1 MQPITKQCNKS
12 NAFPMLLSE
21 DIMNTANTFQ
31 GRPFV
36 FFNWLLGGILL
47 ILFLAFAASVAVT
60 VLPNT
65 PSFNTMRYE
74 VALAIAP
81 AGTLKR
87 VAELEEQNR
96 VLAVELEKAKTLSG
110 SLNNVVINPLKES
123 IEAASSKLKG
133 LWDQVV
139 E

>member
-1 MQPITKQCNKS
+1 
-12 NAFPMLLSE
+12 
-21 DIMNTANTFQ
+21 MNTANTFQ